1 MISSATNKTY
11 IQYPVDVISGNVIA
25 GKHIKKACERFF
37 SLMDD
42 DRYMFLE
49 EKVDK
54 VIRLYHHLRHFKGR
68 HSGKPSY
75 WSLGKNGLSQVSTG
89 FTIRVTEVGSP
100 RLFI

>member
-1 MISSATNKTY
+1 MISSATNKAY
-11 IQYPVDVISGNVIA
+11 IQYPVDVIAGNVIA

-54 VIRLYHHLRHFKGR
+54 VIRSYHHLRHFKFR
-68 HSGKPSY
+68 
-75 WSLGKNGLSQVSTG
+75 QTFRTG
-89 FTIRVTEVGSP
+89 ALARMDYRKYLRV
-100 RLFI
+100 LQ

>member
-1 MISSATNKTY
+1 MISSATNKAY

-49 EKVDK
+49 EKVD
-54 VIRLYHHLRHFKGR
+54 
-68 HSGKPSY
+68 
-75 WSLGKNGLSQVSTG
+75 
-89 FTIRVTEVGSP
+89 
-100 RLFI
+100 